1 MSIAIYLDL
10 RGGKS
15 NFHTLILK
23 KTSKNK
29 TYIMALGYAGGGV
42 YEEFFGQFFTNEKF
56 EDIGKVSNSIG
67 PYQWEKSIKISY
79 DEVSGEAIS
88 RFNELFEDLDEIDQK
103 ISDIMF
109 SKLEEFIFYGEKS
122 EEIQSE
128 FPVLKENSFSNL
140 SSEISG
146 VFTDEEW
153 DEDYMYITQ
162 ESFWP
167 LSLRFDD

>member
-23 KTSKNK
+23 KIFQNK

-42 YEEFFGQFFTNEKF
+42 YEEFFGQFFTIEKY
-56 EDIGKVSNSIG
+56 ICIAKVSNSIG
-67 PYQWEKSIKISY
+67 PYQWEKSIRISY
-79 DEVSGEAIS
+79 DDTGECVTN
-88 RFNELFEDLDEIDQK
+88 FNELYEDLDENDQK
-103 ISDIMF
+103 ISDIIF
-109 SKLEEFIFYGEKS
+109 SKLEEFILYGEKS

-146 VFTDEEW
+146 VFTNEDW
-153 DEDYMYITQ
+153 DEDFMYITQ

-167 LSLRFDD
+167 LSLKFL